1 MRYFRCFNLLVHLVL
16 VSYYPF
22 SVFLILKLHAGS
34 RVNLGILL
42 RMKKSIIASLVS
54 TTLVSLAFTT
64 SAFAE
69 EIAITTDDVLVKANR
84 FEQKDTETTYA
95 SEVHTAKQIEAS
107 GAATLYDFLS
117 QQTSLNVS
125 PNIGNRA
132 TPTINLRGFGTEN
145 GFQNVVITVDGQRIN
160 NIDLSPQLLAGI
172 PISNVERIEISKGS
186 GSVIYGDGA
195 TAGAI
200 QIYTKNKTGV
210 TLSASF
216 GNHGQQN
223 HYVSAGISEQYFD
236 LSANLAHDSY
246 DGFSKED
253 VTGHKDAFTGDTHN
267 VKLKIKPIDALRI
280 NIEGTSSR
288 NDIRYINTL
297 SKAQFNSDPRQDPL
311 KLDFLG
317 NPIPYTHQ
325 SFNSDQWRIGAEYE
339 INQQLKISAYHFN
352 EDKLSEFVSAT
363 PSKSNS
369 TYESNDI
376 SLRYQNDA
384 VNLIAGY
391 QDFDGERKS
400 FSDFGFGP
408 SRDKTAKKNEAF
420 YLQGA
425 YTFNAWT
432 VSAGARDETVK
443 YKFKPII
450 SPFGLPPSGKD
461 KADID
466 AWDIGVNYRFN
477 NEVSLFA
484 NYNQAY
490 EAPDIDRLFN
500 FSGGFNGFLN
510 PAKAKTFNIGLNH
523 TVANNRLKIT
533 AFHTNLDDE
542 IYLVPSFIDPT
553 FKNTNLDKSHKY
565 GLEIQDYYKFN
576 DQLNTSVI
584 YTYTRAII
592 DKENDGAGTFN
603 NKDLPGVPKHSVVA
617 NLNYQFF
624 NHATLNLNHTWRA
637 KAYAFN
643 DFQNNF
649 KQRQEQYESTN
660 VALNYQYKNYQ
671 LFTSINNL
679 FEHENSIQVA
689 DDAIYPVD
697 FVRTWRVGV
706 KADF

>member
-1 MRYFRCFNLLVHLVL
+1 
-16 VSYYPF
+16 
-22 SVFLILKLHAGS
+22 
-34 RVNLGILL
+34 
-42 RMKKSIIASLVS
+42 MKKTTIASVVALV
-54 TTLVSLAFTT
+54 FT
-64 SAFAE
+64 SPVLSQVVVAAE
-69 EIAITTDDVLVKANR
+69 QINLDEVTVKANR
-84 FEQKDTETTYA
+84 FEHKDTETTYA
-95 SEVHTAKQIEAS
+95 SEIHTAKQIEDS
-107 GAATLYDFLS
+107 GAATLYDFLA

-132 TPTINLRGFGTEN
+132 TPAINLRGFGTEN

-172 PISNVERIEISKGS
+172 PIGNVERIEISKGS

-210 TLSASF
+210 TVSTSF
-216 GNHGQQN
+216 GNFGQQN
-223 HYVSAGISEQYFD
+223 HYVNAGISEQYFD

-246 DGFSKED
+246 NGFSKED
-253 VTGHKDAFTGDTHN
+253 VTGHKDEFTDNTQN
-267 VKLKIKPIDALRI
+267 VKLKIKPTDSLRFFL
-280 NIEGTSSR
+280 EGTSSR
-288 NDIRYINTL
+288 NDIRYVNTL
-297 SKAQFNSDPRQDPL
+297 TKAQFNNDPRQDPL

-317 NPIPYTHQ
+317 NPTPYSHQ
-325 SFNSDQWRIGAEYE
+325 SFNSDQWRVGGEYD
-339 INQQLKISAYHFN
+339 INQQFKISAYHFN
-352 EDKLSEFVSAT
+352 EKKLSEFVSAT
-363 PSKSNS
+363 PSKANS

-376 SLRYQNDA
+376 SLRYQNDD

-391 QDFDGERKS
+391 QDFDGERDS
-400 FSDFGFGP
+400 LSDFGFGS
-408 SRDKTAKKNEAF
+408 SRDKTTKKNEAF

-425 YTFNAWT
+425 YIFNAWT
-432 VSAGARDETVK
+432 ISAGARNETVR
-443 YKFKPII
+443 YKFNPITNP
-450 SPFGLPPSGKD
+450 SGLPPAAKD

-466 AWDIGVNYRFN
+466 AWDIGLNYRFN
-477 NEVSLFA
+477 NEVSVFA

-500 FSGGFNGFLN
+500 FAGGFNGFIE
-510 PAKAKTFNIGLNH
+510 PAKTKTFNIGLNH
-523 TVANNRLKIT
+523 ILANNRLKVS
-533 AFHTNLDDE
+533 AFHTHLDHE

-576 DQLNTSVI
+576 DQLNASLI
-584 YTYTRAII
+584 YNYTRAII
-592 DKENDGAGTFN
+592 DTENDGAGTFN
-603 NKDLPGVPKHSVVA
+603 GKDLPSVPKHTVVA

-624 NHATLNLNHTWRA
+624 DHATFNLNHTWRA

-649 KQRQEQYESTN
+649 KQKQEHYESTN
-660 VALNYQYKNYQ
+660 VALSYQYKNFQ
-671 LFTSINNL
+671 VFTSINNL

-697 FVRTWRVGV
+697 FVRTWRVGI